1 MRGRRRQKKERG
13 GERDTLLAKALN
25 SLEKIMLAQLILAK
39 TLSSHERLNSLNFR
53 TEDLDS

>member
-53 TEDLDS
+53 T